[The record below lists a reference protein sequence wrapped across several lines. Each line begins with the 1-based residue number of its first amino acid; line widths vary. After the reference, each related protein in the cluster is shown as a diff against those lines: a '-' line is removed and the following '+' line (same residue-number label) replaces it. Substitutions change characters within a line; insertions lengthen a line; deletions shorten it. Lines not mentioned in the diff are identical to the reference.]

1 MKNYELISLLM
12 ELPSGYNVEV
22 VQTQDV
28 KDLGE
33 INDMVSL
40 SGDIVDIDASD
51 TSKTITLLTDGTGEI
66 RRSCDQYNVRA
77 GPGNY

>member
-40 SGDIVDIDASD
+40 SGDIADIDASD
-51 TSKTITLLTDGTGEI
+51 TCKTITLLT
-66 RRSCDQYNVRA
+66 
-77 GPGNY
+77 

>member
-1 MKNYELISLLM
+1 M
-12 ELPSGYNVEV
+12 EV

-51 TSKTITLLTDGTGEI
+51 TSKTITLLT
-66 RRSCDQYNVRA
+66 
-77 GPGNY
+77 